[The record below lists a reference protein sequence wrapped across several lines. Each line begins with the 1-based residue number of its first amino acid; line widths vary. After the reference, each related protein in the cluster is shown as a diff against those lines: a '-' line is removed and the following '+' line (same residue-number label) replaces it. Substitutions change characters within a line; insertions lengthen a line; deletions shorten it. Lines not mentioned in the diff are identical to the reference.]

1 MPIAVLAGGLPPAQ
15 AAVVRARRRLIPFLF
30 LSYVVAYLDRVN
42 IGFAAKSLQRD
53 LGLSENEY
61 GLAAGSFFVG
71 YLLLEIPSNLVM
83 ARVGARVWISRI
95 MVTWGLVSMAMMFA
109 NDEWSLFGLRI
120 LLGAAEAGFFP
131 GVVLYL
137 TYWFPARERAKTIAL
152 FMLAVPISVVIGAPL
167 SAPLLALDGSLGLRG
182 WQWLFLIEGIP
193 AVLLGALTPFW
204 LTDRPEH
211 AKWLTDTERQSLA
224 HELAAERRQR
234 DSQHPA
240 SPFAALKNGRVLAL
254 CLVYFLNTMATYGI
268 FLWLP
273 RIIEDVSGHTGL
285 RLALLT
291 AAPLVVALVTMVL
304 VGAHSDRSGERKW
317 HTIAC
322 ALTGAAGLVVA
333 ASFQHHLLGLM
344 LGFTLCQVGQRSVAA
359 VFWSIPPTLLGGTAA
374 AAGIALINSIGNLG
388 GAFGPAVMGW
398 LKQATH
404 GFGAGLLVLAGAL
417 CVLAAILASLRLPR
431 EERKAE

>member
-1 MPIAVLAGGLPPAQ
+1 MPIAALAGGLPPAQ
-15 AAVVRARRRLIPFLF
+15 AAVLRARRRLIPFLF

-42 IGFAAKSLQRD
+42 IGFAAKTLQRD
-53 LGLSENEY
+53 LGLSESDY

-71 YLLLEIPSNLVM
+71 YLLLEVPSNLVM
-83 ARVGARVWISRI
+83 ARVGARIWISRI
-95 MVTWGLVSMAMMFA
+95 MVTWGLVSMAMFFA
-109 NDEWSLFGLRI
+109 NDKWSLVGLRV

-167 SAPLLALDGSLGLRG
+167 SAPLLALDGTLGLRG

-193 AVLLGALTPFW
+193 AVLLGVLTPFW

-211 AKWLTDTERQSLA
+211 AKWLTETERQSLA

-234 DSQHPA
+234 DSQHPG

-254 CLVYFLNTMATYGI
+254 CLVYFMNTMATYGI

-398 LKQATH
+398 LRQATQ

>member
-1 MPIAVLAGGLPPAQ
+1 MQTAALASALPPAH
-15 AAVVRARRRLIPFLF
+15 AAVARARRRLIPFLF

-53 LGLSENEY
+53 LALSENEY
-61 GLAAGSFFVG
+61 GLAAGAFFIG
-71 YLLLEIPSNLVM
+71 YLLLEVPSNLIL
-83 ARVGARVWISRI
+83 ARVGARIWISRI
-95 MVTWGLVSMAMMFA
+95 MVTWGFVSMAMLFA
-109 NDEWSLFGLRI
+109 EGKWSLYGLRI

-131 GVVLYL
+131 GVLLYL

-152 FMLAVPISVVIGAPL
+152 FMLAIPISVVIGAPL

-182 WQWLFLIEGIP
+182 WQWLFLLEGIP
-193 AVLLGALTPFW
+193 AVLLGALAPFW
-204 LTDRPEH
+204 LTDRPEQAH
-211 AKWLTDTERQSLA
+211 WLPEADRQSLVD
-224 HELAAERRQR
+224 ELAAEQRQR
-234 DSQHPA
+234 ASGHSV
-240 SPFAALKNGRVLAL
+240 SPFAALKSGRVLAL
-254 CLVYFLNTMATYGI
+254 CLVFFLNTMATYGI

-285 RLALLT
+285 GLALLT
-291 AAPLVVALVTMVL
+291 AAPLLVALVAMVAI
-304 VGAHSDRSGERKW
+304 GAHSDRSGERKW
-317 HTIAC
+317 HTVAC

-359 VFWSIPPTLLGGTAA
+359 VFWAIPPALLGGTAA

-398 LKQATH
+398 LKQSTQD
-404 GFGAGLLVLAGAL
+404 FGAGLLVLAAAL

-431 EERKAE
+431 EDQKPS